1 MKEQENQFKN
11 FEVKKT
17 NNFMEKNEKKKKEIK
32 KVKNAFEKE
41 QLEQNASHEK
51 TLKELEKRLNED
63 IKKFKSVYDQTT
75 KALECKIIK
84 ESEAIKKETKIIS
97 HKLEKTEKTT
107 LEVREYVDK
116 VQIMKDVP
124 RKRLKPPKINQSQR
138 NILKRTRKIK
148 LSQSLKQRRIVD

>member
-1 MKEQENQFKN
+1 
-11 FEVKKT
+11 
-17 NNFMEKNEKKKKEIK
+17 MEKNEKKKKEIK

-41 QLEQNASHEK
+41 QMEQNASHEK

-63 IKKFKSVYDQTT
+63 IKKLQSVYDQTT

-97 HKLEKTEKTT
+97 HKLEQTEKTT
-107 LEVREYVDK
+107 LE

-124 RKRLKPPKINQSQR
+124 RKLLKQPKINQSQR

-148 LSQSLKQRRIVD
+148 LSQSLKQRRIVDQT